1 MILSAPGTERA
12 WRQDA
17 ALAVLGDRVIK
28 AAGTRFPEARP
39 GNLALSLLLPGRA
52 EARGFSYRG
61 NRQGYPASL
70 VKLFFMVFAEAE
82 IEAGRLGNSR
92 EVRQALGAMIGSSS
106 NDATSHIVDILTGTT
121 SGPAL
126 APAAFARWLH
136 RRQVVNRFFARWR
149 WPELAGSNLTQ
160 KTWYEAPYGRER
172 QSRYEVRDNG
182 NRLSSDG
189 GARLLLAIERGEAVN
204 RRRSRAMLGLMARF
218 PEEID
223 PNNPWDQM
231 TGFLGEG
238 LPPGARLWS
247 KAGWSSRTRHD
258 AAIVELAGGQRFILA
273 VMTFGKPLAANRRLL
288 PFIAR
293 EVARGV
299 GRL

>member
-1 MILSAPGTERA
+1 
-12 WRQDA
+12 
-17 ALAVLGDRVIK
+17 
-28 AAGTRFPEARP
+28 
-39 GNLALSLLLPGRA
+39 
-52 EARGFSYRG
+52 
-61 NRQGYPASL
+61 
-70 VKLFFMVFAEAE
+70 MVFAAAE

-92 EVRQALGAMIGSSS
+92 EVRQALAAMIASSS
-106 NDATSHIVDILTGTT
+106 NDATSHIVDILTDTT

-126 APAAFARWLH
+126 EPTAFARWLH
-136 RRQVVNRFFARWR
+136 RREAINRFFARWR

-172 QSRYEVRDNG
+172 QSRHEVKDNG

-189 GARLLLAIERGEAVN
+189 VARLLLAVERGEAVS
-204 RRRSRAMLGLMARF
+204 RRRSRAMLRLMARF
-218 PEEID
+218 PERID
-223 PNNPWDQM
+223 PKNPWDQM

-247 KAGWSSRTRHD
+247 KAGWSSKTRHD

-273 VMTFGKPLAANRRLL
+273 VMTFGKPLAANQRLL

-293 EVARGV
+293 EVTRGV

>member
-1 MILSAPGTERA
+1 MILSAPGTVRG
-12 WRQDA
+12 WRQDP
-17 ALAVLGDRVIK
+17 ALAVLGNRVIE
-28 AAGTRFPEARP
+28 AAGKRFPEAKP
-39 GNLALSLLLPGRA
+39 GDLTLSLILLGQA
-52 EARGFSYRG
+52 EARGFSHRG
-61 NRQGYPASL
+61 DRQGYPASL

-82 IEAGRLGNSR
+82 LEAGRLGNSR
-92 EVRQALGAMIGSSS
+92 EVRQALEAMIASSS

-121 SGPAL
+121 SGPML
-126 APAAFARWLH
+126 APAAFARWQS
-136 RRQVVNRFFARWR
+136 RRQAANRFFTRWR

-172 QSRYEVRDNG
+172 QSRYEVKDNG

-189 GARLLLAIERGEAVN
+189 VARLLLAIERGEAVN
-204 RRRSRAMLGLMARF
+204 RRRSRAMLRLMARF
-218 PEEID
+218 PERID
-223 PNNPWDQM
+223 PKNPWDQM

-258 AAIVELAGGQRFILA
+258 AAIVELAGGRRFILA
-273 VMTFGKPLAANRRLL
+273 VMTFGKPLAASKRLL
-288 PFIAR
+288 PFIAG

-299 GRL
+299 ARL

>member
-1 MILSAPGTERA
+1 
-12 WRQDA
+12 
-17 ALAVLGDRVIK
+17 
-28 AAGTRFPEARP
+28 
-39 GNLALSLLLPGRA
+39 
-52 EARGFSYRG
+52 
-61 NRQGYPASL
+61 
-70 VKLFFMVFAEAE
+70 MVFAEAE

-92 EVRQALGAMIGSSS
+92 EVRQSLGAMIGSSS

-126 APAAFARWLH
+126 APAALARWLS
-136 RRQVVNRFFARWR
+136 RRQAVNRFFVSWC

-160 KTWYEAPYGRER
+160 KTWYEAPYGRDQ

-189 GARLLLAIERGEAVN
+189 VARLLLAIESGEAVN
-204 RRRSRAMLGLMARF
+204 RRRSRAMLRLMARF
-218 PEEID
+218 PEEIG
-223 PNNPWDQM
+223 PNNPFDQM